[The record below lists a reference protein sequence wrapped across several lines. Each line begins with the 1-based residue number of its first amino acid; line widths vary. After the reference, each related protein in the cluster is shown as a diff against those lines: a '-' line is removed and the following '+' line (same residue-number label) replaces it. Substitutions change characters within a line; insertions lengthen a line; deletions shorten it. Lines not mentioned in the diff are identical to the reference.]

1 MKNLKITEEQL
12 KNLQTVLGDAQKI
25 EAEIAS
31 AHLYIH
37 KLTKAHDD
45 VTSKMDAIKVAL
57 EEEYGKININISTGE
72 YTLVEEDKTAEL
84 EVV

>member
-1 MKNLKITEEQL
+1 MENLKITEEQL
-12 KNLQTVLGDAQKI
+12 KNLQTVLGDSQKI

-45 VTSKMDAIKVAL
+45 VSAKMDTIKVGL

-72 YTLVEEDKTAEL
+72 YTLVEEDKAAEL